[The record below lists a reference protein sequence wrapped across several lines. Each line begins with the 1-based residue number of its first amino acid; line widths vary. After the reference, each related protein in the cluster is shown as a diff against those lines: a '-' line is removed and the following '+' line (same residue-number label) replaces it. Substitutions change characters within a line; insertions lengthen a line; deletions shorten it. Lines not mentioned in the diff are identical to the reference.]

1 MSIKSNIEIVNRRAQ
16 FEFHLLETFV
26 AGIELKGT
34 EVKAIREGKANLG
47 DAFCYFKQ
55 NELYVKNLNISGYS
69 LGNINNHEPLR
80 IRKLLLTKRELH
92 RISVKLKERGLT
104 IVPVRIFFN
113 ERGYCKMEIALAKG
127 KKTHDKR
134 ETIKQKE
141 GKRELDRVMK
151 DRK

>member
-1 MSIKSNIEIVNRRAQ
+1 MSIKAKIEIVNRRAQ
-16 FEFHLLETFV
+16 FEFHLLESFV
-26 AGIELKGT
+26 AGIQLLGT
-34 EVKAIREGKANLG
+34 EVKAIREGKANLS

-55 NELYVKNLNISGYS
+55 EELFVKNLNISGYS
-69 LGNINNHEPLR
+69 RGNINNHEPLR
-80 IRKLLLTKRELH
+80 IRKLLLTTRELH
-92 RISVKLKERGLT
+92 RLSVKIKERGLT

-113 ERGYCKMEIALAKG
+113 DRGYCKIEIALAKG

-134 ETIKQKE
+134 ESIKQKE

>member
-1 MSIKSNIEIVNRRAQ
+1 VSIKSNIEIVNRRAQ

>member
-1 MSIKSNIEIVNRRAQ
+1 MSLKSNIDIVNRRAQ
-16 FEFHLLETFV
+16 FEFNLLETFV
-26 AGIELKGT
+26 AGIMLGGT

-69 LGNINNHEPLR
+69 RGNINNHEPLR